1 MIELSNQELCVSGKI
16 DFSNAEQYYQ
26 KGLQLIRQQQLPLV
40 VNLAQLEH
48 GSTLALAVLV
58 QWLRQTPEA
67 KGLQFKAVPEKMMK
81 IIQACH
87 LQDDLQL
94 IVCKRPLNPMPIF

>member
-1 MIELSNQELCVSGKI
+1 MISLVNQEMQVAGKI
-16 DFSNAEQYYQ
+16 DYANTEQYYQ
-26 KGLQLIRQQQLPLV
+26 QGLAVIQQQSLPLV

-58 QWLRQTPEA
+58 RWLRQTPQA
-67 KGLQFKAVPEKMMK
+67 QGLQFKAVPEKMMK

-87 LQDDLQL
+87 LQDDLQ
-94 IVCKRPLNPMPIF
+94 II

>member
-1 MIELSNQELCVSGKI
+1 MVIRLVNQEMQVAGKI
-16 DFSNAEQYYQ
+16 DYANAEQYYQ
-26 KGLQLIRQQQLPLV
+26 QGLAVIQQQSLPLV

-58 QWLRQTPEA
+58 RWLRQTPQA
-67 KGLQFKAVPEKMMK
+67 QGLQFKAVPEKMMK

-87 LQDDLQL
+87 LQDDLQ
-94 IVCKRPLNPMPIF
+94 II

>member
-1 MIELSNQELCVSGKI
+1 MVISLVNQEIQVAGKI
-16 DFSNAEQYYQ
+16 DYANAEQYYQ
-26 KGLQLIRQQQLPLV
+26 QGLAVIQQQSLPLV

-58 QWLRQTPEA
+58 RWLRQTPQA
-67 KGLQFKAVPEKMMK
+67 QGLQFKAVPEKMMK

-87 LQDDLQL
+87 LQDDLQ
-94 IVCKRPLNPMPIF
+94 II

>member
-1 MIELSNQELCVSGKI
+1 MIELSNQELRVSGKI

-40 VNLAQLEH
+40 VNLAQLQH

-94 IVCKRPLNPMPIF
+94 IA